1 MGAFSYQALD
11 SAGKTV
17 KGVIEGDSERQV
29 RSQLRSKSLKP
40 LKVQETSSSGR
51 KKSKSGE
58 SSGFSFTL
66 FQKKLSGRDL
76 TLITRQLA
84 SLVQSGLPIDEVLQT
99 AAKQCRK
106 PATAELLLQ
115 VRSRVMEGHS
125 LAQALG
131 EHPRSFDDMYR
142 SMVRAGESAGFLGP
156 VLERLADYAE
166 SSQQTRQRMK
176 MALIYPFVLLGVA
189 VLVIGVLMALVVP
202 KLTGLFRH
210 SNAELPALT
219 QALIAAS
226 DFTVDYGLFCLVG
239 FIAAIWGFGIWIQEP
254 KRKRRW
260 HALLLKLP
268 VFGNLILEAD
278 SARFSATLSIL
289 LSSGVPLLE
298 ALRIAASVMGNL
310 KLRESCKSVTTS
322 VQEGTSLSRAL
333 QQVDIFPP
341 LLVQMAASGEANG
354 TLDKQLEH
362 SARNQERELELM
374 LGTAMG
380 LLEPLTV
387 VLMGGMVTLIVMAI
401 LQPIFALNKMVG

>member
-11 SAGKTV
+11 ASGKLV

-29 RSQLRSKSLKP
+29 RGQLRSKALKP
-40 LKVQETSSSGR
+40 IQVEAAAA
-51 KKSKSGE
+51 KKAGGGAPS
-58 SSGFSFTL
+58 FSFSGWNRR
-66 FQKKLSGRDL
+66 LSPKDV

-84 SLVQSGLPIDEVLQT
+84 SLVQSGLPLDEVLQT
-99 AAKQCRK
+99 AAKQSRK
-106 PATAELLLQ
+106 PGVKEVVLQ
-115 VRSRVMEGHS
+115 VRARVLEGHS

-131 EHPRSFDDMYR
+131 ENPRAFDDMYR

-166 SSQQTRQRMK
+166 NSQHTRQRMK
-176 MALIYPFVLLGVA
+176 MAMIYPMVLMGVA
-189 VLVIGVLMALVVP
+189 ISVIAALMAFVVP
-202 KLTGLFRH
+202 KLTGLFRN
-210 SNAELPALT
+210 SNAELPGLT

-226 DFTVDYGLFCLVG
+226 DFIINYGLYCVVGLVALG
-239 FIAAIWGFGIWIQEP
+239 YGVAVLLRDPARRLVWHRIQ
-254 KRKRRW
+254 
-260 HALLLKLP
+260 LKLP
-268 VFGNLILEAD
+268 LFGELVLQAD

-298 ALRIAASVMGNL
+298 GLRIAGQVMSNTA
-310 KLRESCKSVTTS
+310 LREASKSVAAA
-322 VQEGTSLSRAL
+322 VQEGTSLHRAL
-333 QQVDIFPP
+333 DQAGIFPP

-362 SARNQERELELM
+362 SANNQERELEMM

-387 VLMGGMVTLIVMAI
+387 VFMGGMVTLIVMAI
-401 LQPIFALNKMVG
+401 LQPIFELNKLVG